1 MRGQPLRARHSTVAG
16 EYIRTINS
24 VKAPH
29 IGVID
34 AQISL
39 HELPPRKKIRVR
51 AVVGGM
57 R

>member
-1 MRGQPLRARHSTVAG
+1 MRGQPRRGGYSTVAG
-16 EYIRTINS
+16 DYIRTINN
-24 VKAPH
+24 VNAPH